1 MGLHNQFGVWLI
13 GVSLLIPSLTQ
24 ALTLAPAKIDS
35 SQGEPLYAEIPF
47 YHAQSQSPIQVS
59 IAQPFEYGR
68 PEAFGEAQFSHINFY
83 VRQNEHGNGVIV
95 ITSSRPMQEANLDLM
110 LKIKDG
116 AQVRLQHMQNKLPS
130 RIERLQTSLHATTL
144 TPKIINNAQDI
155 ALNLPITKY
164 NTNTSIEK
172 PLAVQYSAPPDLE
185 KKQPFTVPRLNVDR
199 EEIQAITQQ
208 LAPETHQPTTSL
220 PVIIVAEQ
228 TAAIAT
234 AKKPLEQS
242 SPPTS
247 LSSDNTNH
255 SSPNLTINISRRN
268 AAGELLSSHTTEKQ
282 PLPALPPIQAK
293 AEALT
298 TPKEV
303 SSSTETTVQHKVQ
316 ANESLW
322 SIAQNVASSQNI
334 SLQQAMQQIQKNNPH
349 AFINGNANRLKQGVV
364 LNINHAFQTKQKP
377 STTNP
382 KANNTTPPANHT
394 PIAQKD
400 RQPIQTDAHM
410 SIVANSKGNVQGSD
424 KNSNGQ
430 KERHELTVQLKSQRE
445 NTLDLQ
451 NSVRQLDQ
459 KLKEKEQRLALINAR
474 LAELEQQLKQ
484 RQEQQKNPQKSS
496 QTSSKSKDVKTTSI
510 ESPTTSAATTILL
523 QELV

>member
-47 YHAQSQSPIQVS
+47 FHAQSQSPIQVS

-95 ITSSRPMQEANLDLM
+95 ITSSRPIQESNLDLM

-116 AQVRLQHMQNKLPS
+116 AQVRLQHMQSKLPS
-130 RIERLQTSLHATTL
+130 RIERLQKSLHATML
-144 TPKIINNAQDI
+144 TPQIINNAQDI
-155 ALNLPITKY
+155 ALNLPITKS

-172 PLAVQYSAPPDLE
+172 PLAVQYATPPDLGQ
-185 KKQPFTVPRLNVDR
+185 KQPFTVPRLNIDR
-199 EEIQAITQQ
+199 EEIQAVTQQ
-208 LAPETHQPTTSL
+208 LAPETHQPRASI
-220 PVIIVAEQ
+220 PVVIVAEQ
-228 TAAIAT
+228 TAASVT
-234 AKKPLEQS
+234 AKKSLEQLS
-242 SPPTS
+242 SPS
-247 LSSDNTNH
+247 ALSSDNTNH
-255 SSPNLTINISRRN
+255 SSPNLTISISRRN
-268 AAGELLSSHTTEKQ
+268 AAGELLGSHTIGE

-293 AEALT
+293 AETLAA
-298 TPKEV
+298 PKEA
-303 SSSTETTVQHKVQ
+303 SSSAETTVQHKVQ

-322 SIAQNVASSQNI
+322 SIAQSVATSQNI
-334 SLQQAMQQIQKNNPH
+334 SLQQAMQQIQNNNPH
-349 AFINGNANRLKQGVV
+349 AFINGNANRLKQGAV
-364 LNINHAFQTKQKP
+364 LNINHAFQAKQKP
-377 STTNP
+377 TTTNP
-382 KANNTTPPANHT
+382 KANNITPPANHT
-394 PIAQKD
+394 ATAQKD

-410 SIVANSKGNVQGSD
+410 SIVANNKGNVQGSD
-424 KNSNGQ
+424 KNSSGQ

-445 NTLDLQ
+445 NTLGLQ
-451 NSVRQLDQ
+451 NNIRQLDQ

-496 QTSSKSKDVKTTSI
+496 QTSSKSQDVKTTSI
-510 ESPTTSAATTILL
+510 ESPTASAATTSLL